1 MIDDRSRARVNEF
14 IKEEIDSVPH
24 LEALLLIWNRRP
36 HEWLVREMA
45 GAIYVPEENAAQIL
59 QALAQ
64 RGLVAAIRDAAT
76 GDALYRYES
85 SSEDEDSLLRDLDL
99 IYRRELVRVAGMIHS
114 KASSAVRDFARAFRF
129 KKDRE

>member
-1 MIDDRSRARVNEF
+1 
-14 IKEEIDSVPH
+14 
-24 LEALLLIWNRRP
+24 
-36 HEWLVREMA
+36 MA

-59 QALAQ
+59 QALTQ
-64 RGLVAAIRDAAT
+64 RGLVAAVRDAAT

-114 KASSAVRDFARAFRF
+114 KVSPAVLDFARAFRF